1 MSRAQ
6 RIASLNASMFDSF
19 CRIVFVFLLPLMVGA
34 GHSMA
39 EESVRIVFVGDVMLD
54 ELPGERI
61 AKGFDPFAE
70 FADIFKSA
78 DLSIAN
84 LECAVGYKNQP
95 NIKALKEDK
104 PFTFMANPRVLPLLK
119 KHFSAV
125 SLANNHSGDYGP
137 VAFEGML
144 DHLNKAG
151 VKYFGGGRNL
161 KQAHQPAIFTVKGKR
176 IAILA
181 YNLFL
186 PRSFEALHDRAG
198 SAWGEEDYI
207 ADGIRRARQEHKAD
221 FVVVYPHWGWENE
234 KFASPAQQR
243 LAKFMLDQGAD
254 AVVGGH
260 PHVTQNIQIYDGKPI
275 FYSLGNF
282 VFNGFD
288 TVDTNT
294 GWVLELELNA
304 RQAAKWRIFEA
315 RIDKWGIPKNR
326 GQISVMDLSPS
337 K

>member
-1 MSRAQ
+1 MKY
-6 RIASLNASMFDSF
+6 
-19 CRIVFVFLLPLMVGA
+19 FLLRSKALVAAIPFIFASGLGFA
-34 GHSMA
+34 A
-39 EESVRIVFVGDVMLD
+39 ESVKIVFVGDVMLD

-70 FADIFKSA
+70 FADMFKSA

-84 LECAVGYKNQP
+84 LECAVGFKNQP
-95 NIKALKEDK
+95 KIKAMKEDK
-104 PFTFMANPRVLPLLK
+104 PFTFMAHPRVLPLLK
-119 KHFSAV
+119 KHFNAV

-137 VAFEGML
+137 AAFDGML
-144 DHLNKAG
+144 NHLDTAG

-161 KQAHQPAIFTVKGKR
+161 RQAHEPALFTVKGQR

-186 PRSFEALHDRAG
+186 PRSFEALDDRPG

-207 ADGIRRARQEHKAD
+207 ADGIRRARQIHKAD

-234 KFASPAQQR
+234 KFASRTQQR
-243 LAKFMLDQGAD
+243 LAQFMLDHGAD

-288 TVDTNT
+288 TTDTNT
-294 GWVLELELNA
+294 GWVLELELNSGKG
-304 RQAAKWRIFEA
+304 AKWRIFEA
-315 RIDKWGIPKNR
+315 HMDKWGVPKNK
-326 GQISVMDLSPS
+326 GLVSTVDLSQS

>member
-1 MSRAQ
+1 MKGFLFGKMAFAVAFPLLM
-6 RIASLNASMFDSF
+6 ASGL
-19 CRIVFVFLLPLMVGA
+19 C
-34 GHSMA
+34 MA
-39 EESVRIVFVGDVMLD
+39 DEPIRVVFVGDVMLD

-61 AKGFDPFAE
+61 AKGQDPFAE
-70 FADIFKSA
+70 FADLFKSA

-84 LECAVGYKNQP
+84 LECAVGFKNQRA
-95 NIKALKEDK
+95 IKAMKEDK
-104 PFTFMANPRVLPLLK
+104 PFTFMAHPRVLPLLS

-125 SLANNHSGDYGP
+125 SLANNHSGDYGA

-144 DHLNKAG
+144 SHLEATG

-161 KQAHQPAIFTVKGKR
+161 RQAHEPAVFTVKGKR
-176 IAILA
+176 LAILA

-186 PRSFEALHDRAG
+186 PRSFEALEDRAG
-198 SAWGEEDYI
+198 AAWGEEDYI
-207 ADGIRRARQEHKAD
+207 ADGIRRARQVHKAD

-234 KFASPAQQR
+234 KFASRNQQR
-243 LAKFMLDQGAD
+243 LAQFMLDKGAD

-288 TVDTNT
+288 TPDTTT
-294 GWVLELELNA
+294 GWVLELELA
-304 RQAAKWRIFEA
+304 TGKAAKWRIFEA
-315 RIDKWGIPKNR
+315 RMDKWGIPKNK
-326 GQISVMDLSPS
+326 GLVSVVDLTQSR
-337 K
+337 